1 MHLLINTDCV
11 PNLVVDIRDVPP
23 WLSRRLQV
31 ASPGSWRFISVFG
44 IFVNISHLH
53 SHLDAYSWK
62 HHFSCLDHVFWLHHN
77 QCLLI
82 PSFSAKFLVGFL
94 VWRVKTLCC
103 YFLVQKSS
111 LLGCIMLHPPS
122 RQSESLGHLTAQ
134 LGNHLAPLR
143 FFRVLRVKFG
153 RLFGLKTPCN
163 FDDIFAA
170 VPSFRLYMFCTVYS
184 ALCLA
189 MIYSRNSAGLAV
201 QFRG

>member
-1 MHLLINTDCV
+1 MTIQEIASSQPRFLAVHLGLWHFC
-11 PNLVVDIRDVPP
+11 
-23 WLSRRLQV
+23 Q
-31 ASPGSWRFISVFG
+31 
-44 IFVNISHLH
+44 
-53 SHLDAYSWK
+53 
-62 HHFSCLDHVFWLHHN
+62 HFSLALTSWCLFVKTPFFLLRSFFWLHHN